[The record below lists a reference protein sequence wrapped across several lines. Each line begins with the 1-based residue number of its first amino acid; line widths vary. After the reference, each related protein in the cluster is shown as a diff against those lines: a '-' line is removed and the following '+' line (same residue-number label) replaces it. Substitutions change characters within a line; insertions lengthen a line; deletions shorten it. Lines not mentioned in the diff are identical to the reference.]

1 MQEFAS
7 ILLNAITLGCTYGL
21 IGLGFVIVFR
31 STGVISF
38 AQGAFMMTGALL
50 FATLI
55 NHSVPVWAALIIT
68 VAALAALG
76 MVTFVLVFGRLAG
89 LESFVG
95 AIATIGVGTLIEA
108 IVLLIWGPSIITI
121 KSVFSGGNHH
131 LGGPFLIS
139 NIGIFTLAVTAVVF
153 VIVILGLQR
162 SPLGVRMRASA
173 DNPGLASYTGLH
185 VVRLSSAAWAVAAA
199 TGALAG
205 VVFLIG
211 SQPDP
216 ETVYSLGLAAFP
228 AILLGGIDSIGGC
241 LIGGL
246 LIALVQSAIAT
257 WWGGQYQDVAAYVAL
272 LLLLLVRPQGLFGR
286 IDARRL

>member
-55 NHSVPVWAALIIT
+55 NHSVPVWAALVIT

-76 MVTFVLVFGRLAG
+76 TVTFVLVFGRLAG

-121 KSVFSGGNHH
+121 KSIFSGGNHH
-131 LGGPFLIS
+131 LGGPFVIS

-153 VIVILGLQR
+153 VLVILGLQK

-241 LIGGL
+241 LVGGL